1 MVKYSV
7 LVPHN
12 FRWFAQMIRIFF
24 GRMEM
29 SSVGLGDREDK
40 KTCHCLV
47 SILFST
53 MNIQL
58 GIKCLSS
65 SKT

>member
-1 MVKYSV
+1 
-7 LVPHN
+7 
-12 FRWFAQMIRIFF
+12 MIRIFF

-40 KTCHCLV
+40 KTCHSLV